1 MRPTRNLPA
10 LLCYPVRGV
19 ANPSQLPSELCSRH
33 GQSPALREAW
43 PWALS
48 QKGAPARARAKREA
62 TGCEIF
68 DEKHLPPVHCGDTS

>member
-19 ANPSQLPSELCSRH
+19 AKPSQLTELSMRPS
-33 GQSPALREAW
+33 QSPALREAW

-62 TGCEIF
+62 TSCEIF